1 MREKIPA
8 CPLPNGE
15 FSSRLSP
22 LTAPRIYFTEKSPNV
37 PDLPEN
43 NFYIDTPE
51 ALNSFLGDLSAQG
64 SKRCAVDTE
73 ADSLHSYK
81 EKLCLIQFSAG
92 DYHSIID
99 PLLIRT
105 EGLGPLNDF
114 MGATEVWMHGAD
126 FDMSMLKRTF
136 DRIPPKI
143 YDTQTAA
150 RLSGTRQFG
159 LANLVEDV
167 FGVVLSKQS
176 QRANWGRRPLLD
188 KMIEYALNDVRYI
201 LPLAD
206 HYMAKLKELG
216 REEWFFESCEHAR
229 TTVSGRPSPDA
240 DNLWRINGS
249 GKLKPN
255 GMNFLRALWH
265 WRDKEAERLDRP
277 SFKVIGNVEIL
288 QFAEQLAAGQ
298 EAKLPERFPI
308 SAARRFQNAVRD
320 ARETPP
326 ENWPKRKFGKRMERN
341 PEADKLFESLKQKR
355 DKIATELDID
365 PSLIASRNVLELI
378 SFQPSTA
385 PEQLLK
391 WQRKLLDL

>member
-1 MREKIPA
+1 MPE
-8 CPLPNGE
+8 
-15 FSSRLSP
+15 
-22 LTAPRIYFTEKSPNV
+22 
-37 PDLPEN
+37 LPEN
-43 NFYIDTPE
+43 NYYIETPE
-51 ALNSFLGDLSAQG
+51 ALNSFLGELTAQG
-64 SKRCAVDTE
+64 QTRCAVDTE

-92 DYHSIID
+92 KWHSIID

-105 EGLGPLNDF
+105 EGLKPLNDF
-114 MGATEVWMHGAD
+114 LERTEVWMHGAD

-150 RLSGTRQFG
+150 RLTGTRQFG
-159 LANLVEDV
+159 LANLVEEV

-206 HYMAKLKELG
+206 HYLARLRELG
-216 REEWFFESCEHAR
+216 REEWFHESCEHAR
-229 TTVSGRPSPDA
+229 TTVSERPTPDP

-249 GKLKPN
+249 GKLKPQ
-255 GMNFLRALWH
+255 GMHFLRALWH

-288 QFAEQLAAGQ
+288 EFADHLAAGQ
-298 EAKLPERFPI
+298 EVKLPERFPI
-308 SAARRFQNAVRD
+308 SAARRFHNAIRD
-320 ARETPP
+320 AGETSADS
-326 ENWPKRKFGKRMERN
+326 WPKRKFGKRTERTT
-341 PEADKLFESLKQKR
+341 EADRLFEDLKQKR
-355 DKIATELDID
+355 DKVAEELNLDA
-365 PSLIASRNVLELI
+365 SLIASRSVLEMI
-378 SFQPSTA
+378 SLLPETA
-385 PEQLLK
+385 PDLLLN
-391 WQRKLLDL
+391 WQRKLLSL